1 MSIPFADNRIG
12 SRRALPQR
20 SADGHTAEH
29 PVNMPRTL
37 RCRFHMF
44 HILLF
49 PVSRPCVCGEKFVD
63 LLSTDI
69 SLHDDHLRQIRTKQR
84 QTPDF
89 PGASLGIRPAAFRL
103 ASQPSPRRAARGRVE
118 DYFAAF
124 DLYGGI
130 EDFRGILR
138 EVATLPERDM
148 NFVCKV
154 FDLKKEELRCYTR
167 RQLRLQLWDY

>member
-1 MSIPFADNRIG
+1 MIIFDRYEQNKGKHRISPALLWEYDLQRFDWHR
-12 SRRALPQR
+12 SRRLVVQR
-20 SADGHTAEH
+20 VVE
-29 PVNMPRTL
+29 
-37 RCRFHMF
+37 
-44 HILLF
+44 
-49 PVSRPCVCGEKFVD
+49 
-63 LLSTDI
+63 
-69 SLHDDHLRQIRTKQR
+69 
-84 QTPDF
+84 
-89 PGASLGIRPAAFRL
+89 
-103 ASQPSPRRAARGRVE
+103 RGRVE

-167 RQLRLQLWDY
+167 RQLLLQLWDY